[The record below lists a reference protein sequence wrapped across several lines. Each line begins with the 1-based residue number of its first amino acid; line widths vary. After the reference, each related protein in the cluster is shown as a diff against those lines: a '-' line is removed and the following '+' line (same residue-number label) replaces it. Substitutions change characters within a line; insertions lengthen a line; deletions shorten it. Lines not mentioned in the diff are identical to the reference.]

1 MAHIAI
7 ASASNVSKPHNTET
21 TRVNTIMPQAIANK
35 AKGLVTLLED
45 YYDYLNTNGLPSCE
59 INRIIDNHDI
69 DRVSDEY
76 LDSIGEE
83 IAKNVPNSNVLDKVS
98 LYKKIVKFYSIR
110 GSEDSLYAF
119 FRIFFDE
126 YASVTYPKEK
136 LFKLSEG
143 DWDSSN
149 IKDEIQLVGNLLSG
163 KLTNESI
170 NTVFQI
176 KDDSD
181 VVLGEGQLSNYV
193 NIDKEFEYDNITDG
207 MVMGFDSKQNT
218 TSSNWI
224 SISDYPWVGT
234 FQNGLEYQPESQDIR
249 FDGSNGYISV
259 GDRGTDI
266 PITDE
271 HTIVARIR
279 REDSSGIST
288 QNIFSATEP
297 GGPYEAHELYID
309 RNTGKIGRYWARIGN
324 PMIVESGD
332 NISIRDFKT
341 GTPNFYG
348 TIGTSATTYF
358 KNTAY
363 DGGTGLFND
372 KPFYVDN
379 TIHYSSV
386 SVPFGHVAASFTETT
401 GFGTVEAWPVAKI
414 YYDGDKWVFKGAS
427 EWNLNTQSFD
437 SDGVVLCYS
446 EDTDEDV
453 FSENIEWF
461 NDHSSANAFV
471 NTPVVY
477 DLFNWSTDTVIP
489 ADGKYY
495 TIALTGNRARK
506 DGYVKVSVDGGDWET
521 IISGDTR
528 THLNITDQTPINI
541 GRWTG
546 NAWFFKGIISN
557 VQYYNS
563 SLTPAEVLQVYNY
576 YLSTAY
582 NFYQIEFDN
591 QDGSFINGST
601 LIEKNDQAYTLNLLT
616 GHTVD
621 SFWTFDE
628 PELDESGFGPTIS
641 INATYTTGFAVDK
654 QKVLWGDLK
663 SDLFTSGNTI
673 QHTYSTKDIGS
684 YNDRRS
690 FVSDVN
696 RLHDGDFWQ
705 EFSYVVNVALS
716 SNQWENEFIR
726 MVHPAGLKF
735 FAAVLY
741 ILNVDNNWIGPKVE
755 FDQVLRQYK
764 NTFDPTQYK
773 GNYRTNDPLV
783 DLRWMEGLTPPSLL
797 DSDVDA
803 HHMPLFQPGWLTGDF
818 RFLEMIIEALEFDL
832 GPNDP
837 TYQRMVISTLHLLH
851 RSTKDRNAFAREDY
865 LENIKFLDQNPITSY
880 LNTTFEEAVFNDP
893 NIFNNLGALID
904 LSLIENLRL
913 NTEDDRD
920 IETEDDQDYLIK

>member
-7 ASASNVSKPHNTET
+7 ASASNISKPHNTET
-21 TRVNTIMPQAIANK
+21 TRVNTIIPQAIVNK

-69 DRVSDEY
+69 DRVSNEY

-110 GSEDSLYAF
+110 GSEDSLYTF

-143 DWDSSN
+143 DWEPSN

-176 KDDSD
+176 KDNSD

-193 NIDKEFEYDNITDG
+193 NVDKEFEYDNITDG

-218 TSSNWI
+218 TSTNWI

-249 FDGSNGYISV
+249 FDGSNDYISI
-259 GDRGTDI
+259 GNRGTDI

-279 REDSSGIST
+279 REDSSGTST
-288 QNIFSATEP
+288 QNIFSATER
-297 GGPYEAHELYID
+297 GSPYEAHELYIKAS
-309 RNTGKIGRYWARIGN
+309 NGKVGRWWNNIRN
-324 PMIVESGD
+324 PMIKESGNNI
-332 NISIRDFKT
+332 NISDFKAT
-341 GTPNFYG
+341 TDFYG
-348 TIGTSATTYF
+348 DRSGIYY

-363 DGGTGLFND
+363 DGNTGLYNG
-372 KPFYVDN
+372 KPFYVDTNVFYTNGSSSTQN
-379 TIHYSSV
+379 TYSFDENS
-386 SVPFGHVAASFTETT
+386 
-401 GFGTVEAWPVAKI
+401 GFGTPNNWPCAVI
-414 YYDGDKWVFKGAS
+414 YYDGNKWIFKGARKYI
-427 EWNLNTQSFD
+427 L
-437 SDGVVLCYS
+437 GVGQGPDEGVILCYS
-446 EDTDEDV
+446 EDTSEDV
-453 FSENIEWF
+453 FTADIEWF
-461 NDHSSANAFV
+461 NDHSTLNAFV
-471 NTPVVY
+471 NTPVPNYGFIFASNTSV
-477 DLFNWSTDTVIP
+477 P
-489 ADGKYY
+489 ANGKYY
-495 TIALTGNRARK
+495 TVAMMGKKARK
-506 DGYVKVSVDGGDWET
+506 GGYIKVSVDGGNFET
-521 IISGDTR
+521 IISGDTSV
-528 THLNITDQTPINI
+528 HLNITDQTPINI

-546 NAWFFKGIISN
+546 NKYFFKGIMSN
-557 VQYYNS
+557 IQYYNS
-563 SLTPAEVLQVYNY
+563 SLTPSEILQVYNY
-576 YLSTAY
+576 YLSAAY

-591 QDGSFINGST
+591 QEGSFINGST

-616 GHTVD
+616 GHAVE

-628 PELDESGFGPTIS
+628 PELDESGFGPTIG
-641 INATYTTGFAVDK
+641 INAIYTTGFAVDK

-673 QHTYSTKDIGS
+673 QHTYTTKDIGS

-690 FVSDVN
+690 FASDVN

-755 FDQVLRQYK
+755 FDQALRQYK

-783 DLRWMEGLTPPSLL
+783 DLRWMEGLTPPSIL
-797 DSDVDA
+797 DSDADA
-803 HHMPLFQPGWLTGDF
+803 HHMPLFQPGWLTGDL
-818 RFLEMIIEALEFDL
+818 RFLELIIEALEFDL

-837 TYQRMVISTLHLLH
+837 TYQRMVLSTLHLLH

-865 LENIKFLDQNPITSY
+865 LENIKFLDQNPITPY
-880 LNTTFEEAVFNDP
+880 LNTTFEEAVFNNP

-904 LSLIENLRL
+904 LSLLKNLRL
-913 NTEDDRD
+913 NTEALED